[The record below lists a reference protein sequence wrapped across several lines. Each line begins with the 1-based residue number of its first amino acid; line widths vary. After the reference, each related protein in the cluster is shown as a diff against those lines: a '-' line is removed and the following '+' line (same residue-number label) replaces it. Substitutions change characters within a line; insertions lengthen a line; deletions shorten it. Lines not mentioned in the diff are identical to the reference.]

1 MPITIDGT
9 NGITQA
15 GEFDSDSSF
24 GFKNRIINGA
34 CVIAQRTTGSLTNDS
49 SVALYPVDRFFIYGN
64 VSSKFTAQQ
73 NAGSVTPPVGF
84 TNYIGITSLSAYS
97 IGSGDGNILGQGIE
111 GFNIADLGWGTAN
124 AQPVTLSF
132 WVRSSLTGT
141 FGGAV
146 QNNAQ
151 NRSYP
156 FSYTIS
162 SANTWELKSITIVGD
177 TTGTWVTNNGKG
189 IQLTFGLGVGSTG
202 SGTAGA
208 WAASNF
214 SSATGATSVVGTS
227 GATFYI
233 TGVQLEKGST
243 ATSFDY
249 RPYSAELALCQRY
262 FWYLGGSNSAGD
274 QYLANGQAPS
284 TTNARFSVSC
294 PVSMR
299 ASPTVSAG
307 TASNYQVYAGDVA
320 PTVTSLTIGGASAST
335 EQVTSFGLSAVVASG
350 LTTGRGCNLLGVNTS
365 AKITFSSEL

>member
-1 MPITIDGT
+1 MT
-9 NGITQA
+9 NAVNIAQSGSNNQTMR
-15 GEFDSDSSF
+15 
-24 GFKNRIINGA
+24 NRIINGA

-97 IGSGDGNILGQGIE
+97 IGSSDGNILGQGIE

-214 SSATGATSVVGTS
+214 SSATGATSVVGTN
-227 GATFYI
+227 GATFYV
-233 TGVQLEKGST
+233 TGVQLEEGT
-243 ATSFDY
+243 AASPFENRLYGT
-249 RPYSAELALCQRY
+249 ELALCRRY
-262 FWYLGGSNSAGD
+262 FTKYYQNTTGITGDTAVFNMANWNGVEGYGAQWY
-274 QYLANGQAPS
+274 Q
-284 TTNARFSVSC
+284 
-294 PVSMR
+294 VSMR
-299 ASPTVSAG
+299 SAPSFSYSALSDFGWYNSGSTRTPTSLEQGGASIDRCEMKIIWSSSISAG
-307 TASNYQVYAGDVA
+307 TAGWLRISGTNGWIQW
-320 PTVTSLTIGGASAST
+320 SA
-335 EQVTSFGLSAVVASG
+335 
-350 LTTGRGCNLLGVNTS
+350 
-365 AKITFSSEL
+365 EL